1 MARARL
7 QAWLLCAAL
16 TCAGPLAATLAQ
28 AARGFDLSRPEI
40 RSFIASAAAQ
50 PPLTQAG
57 VIRILR
63 RAHPQPGVIERMT
76 RPAETVL
83 PWWQYRANF
92 LNPRR
97 ISDGVRFWSDHR
109 RELQSVAESQGV
121 APQYVVAI
129 LGCETAYGRVT
140 GKDHVLDS
148 LATLAFDYPAR
159 ADFFRDELLQFL
171 LLSREAHL
179 DPLQVRGSYSGAMG
193 APQFM
198 PSSYRRYGVDADA
211 NQHIDLWR
219 NWRDVFA
226 SVANLL
232 KANGWQSGA
241 PVLAQ
246 AQLAAGAAVPVAP
259 RMLDLTQTL
268 DGLQA
273 IGITTSSD
281 LPGSTPAVLVS
292 AELASGP
299 AFRVG
304 FNNFYV
310 LSRYNRSA
318 RYAMAVNDLADALA
332 AAMAAADNPVAH
344 AQP

>member
-1 MARARL
+1 MSRARL
-7 QAWLLCAAL
+7 PAWLLCAAL
-16 TCAGPLAATLAQ
+16 PCAGLLAAATAH

-40 RSFIASAAAQ
+40 QSFIASAAAQ
-50 PPLTQAG
+50 PPLTRAS
-57 VIRILR
+57 VTRILR
-63 RAHPQPGVIERMT
+63 RAHPEPGVIERMT
-76 RPAETVL
+76 RPAEAVL

-92 LNPRR
+92 LDPRR
-97 ISDGVRFWSDHR
+97 ISDGVRFWSAHR
-109 RELQSVAESQGV
+109 QELQNVAQAQGV
-121 APQYVVAI
+121 APQYLVAI
-129 LGCETAYGRVT
+129 LGCETSYGRVT

-179 DPLQVRGSYSGAMG
+179 DPLRVRGSYSGAMG

-211 NQHIDLWR
+211 DRHVDLWA

-232 KANGWQSGA
+232 RANGWQPGA
-241 PVLAQ
+241 PVLAE
-246 AQLAAGAAVPVAP
+246 AQLAPGAAVPVAP
-259 RMLDLTQTL
+259 RMLELTQTVE
-268 DGLQA
+268 GLRA
-273 IGITTSSD
+273 LGISTQTSV
-281 LPGSTPAVLVS
+281 PGNTPAVLIS
-292 AELASGP
+292 AEQPTGP

-310 LSRYNRSA
+310 ISRYNRSA
-318 RYAMAVNDLADALA
+318 RYAMAVSDLADALA
-332 AAMAAADNPVAH
+332 AAMAAAADPVAH
-344 AQP
+344 APP